1 MTRRPVRSASRTGR
15 SGTGLDGLADLRG
28 KLGARPEASPRTARP
43 DRATAPADAADD
55 GVTLFQA
62 AVGDVAPLR
71 REPRAEIDRPKPAPV
86 PRGPTTPAEVDAGD
100 SAPARADPGEDE
112 LALFL
117 ASMQDV
123 LPLKHDDRA
132 DTGHDGAR
140 RGRRRPGPSG
150 APNRPDI
157 DLAALLPA
165 PSEGLSPDELFQWAI
180 RGAQPID
187 IRNLA
192 EVSRPPP
199 SPVPLK
205 RDEDEQ
211 AALRETMEA
220 PLSLEDRLEMGD
232 EAAFLRP
239 GLPRRVLTD
248 LRRGRWVRQAEL
260 DLHGLNREQARET
273 LAEFLAACLL
283 RGHRCVRIIHGKGLG
298 SPGKESILKRLARGW
313 LAQRDEILAF
323 CQASPNQGGA
333 GALMVLLR
341 GRIADRN

>member
-1 MTRRPVRSASRTGR
+1 MTRRPVRSAARTGR
-15 SGTGLDGLADLRG
+15 NGTGLDGLAKLRG
-28 KLGARPEASPRTARP
+28 RLEARAESTPRKAGPDRPVASPAE
-43 DRATAPADAADD
+43 AADD
-55 GVTLFQA
+55 GLTLFHA
-62 AVGDVAPLR
+62 AVGDVEPLR
-71 REPRAEIDRPKPAPV
+71 REPRAEIDRPRPAPV
-86 PRGPTTPAEVDAGD
+86 PRSPTAPVEVDARVD
-100 SAPARADPGEDE
+100 APGRADPVEDE

-132 DTGHDGAR
+132 ETGNGAAG
-140 RGRRRPGPSG
+140 RGRRRPG
-150 APNRPDI
+150 APDRPDI

-165 PSEGLSPDELFQWAI
+165 PSESLSAEELFQWAI

-187 IRNLA
+187 IRNRA
-192 EVSRPPP
+192 EVSRPGPA
-199 SPVPLK
+199 PVPLK

-211 AALRETMEA
+211 AALRETMQA

-260 DLHGLNREQARET
+260 DLHGLNREQARKT

-341 GRIADRN
+341 GRSADRH

>member
-1 MTRRPVRSASRTGR
+1 MTRRPVRSVSRTGR
-15 SGTGLDGLADLRG
+15 NRTGLDGLAKLRG
-28 KLGARPEASPRTARP
+28 KLDVRADASPRTVAP
-43 DRATAPADAADD
+43 DRAAAPAEAAEDA
-55 GVTLFQA
+55 VTLFQN

-71 REPRAEIDRPKPAPV
+71 REPRAEIERPKPAPV
-86 PRGPTTPAEVDAGD
+86 PRGPTPSVEVDAKDG
-100 SAPARADPGEDE
+100 APARADPDEDE

-123 LPLKHDDRA
+123 SPLKHDDRA
-132 DTGHDGAR
+132 DTGDGGVGR
-140 RGRRRPGPSG
+140 RIRRPGASG
-150 APNRPDI
+150 APSPRDM
-157 DLAALLPA
+157 DLAAMLPA
-165 PSEGLSPDELFQWAI
+165 PSEGLSADELFQWAI

-187 IRNLA
+187 IRNRA

-211 AALRETMEA
+211 AALRETMET

-341 GRIADRN
+341 GRSADRN